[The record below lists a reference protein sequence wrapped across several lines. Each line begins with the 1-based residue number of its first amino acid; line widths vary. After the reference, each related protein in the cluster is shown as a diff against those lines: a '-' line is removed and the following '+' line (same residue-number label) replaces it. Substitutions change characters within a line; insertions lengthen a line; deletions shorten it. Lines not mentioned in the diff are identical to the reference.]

1 MFNSHKGRQGG
12 LWRWISVRRDVDKE
26 DEDKE
31 MGRDVDR
38 DVNEEMESD
47 EDRGVLS
54 ESNVGR
60 GVDEE
65 MVRSV
70 EMRGTWAGRW
80 KMIGARTWK

>member
-1 MFNSHKGRQGG
+1 MAERERKSEEAYAT
-12 LWRWISVRRDVDKE
+12 LLRDVDKE

-65 MVRSV
+65 MERSV
-70 EMRGTWAGRW
+70 EMTGTWAGRW